1 MALYI
6 NTNVSAMNA
15 NYNLTQTSNAMSSS
29 LEKLSTGLRINS
41 AADDPAGLTISNT
54 LQAQIKGLAQAVQ
67 NSNDGINMIQTAA
80 GALTEVTN
88 LVRSMRTLA
97 VSASNTAVNDASSR
111 QADQYQ
117 INSAISSLRNI
128 AATTAFGNVKLLN
141 GNFGYNTQIT
151 TPNDINGMGVAASA
165 TNVSYIGNVSMEI
178 KQQATQAYMTGAFN
192 TTNIASATNA
202 GGTVTFSINT
212 LDSAGNITNTQAI
225 TATIGVSA
233 TSAQAAQSIVNAIN
247 QFSGNTQTFAAINT
261 ASAGIVDLGS
271 VQYGSKLSFSVSP
284 VTVSSGVSA
293 GVSGAVGTAG
303 LAATG
308 GQDLVVYLNVGSG
321 AASAGDTLTAN
332 YVAGNGSGTSG
343 QFVIADTASTNKFNG
358 FYANLAVT
366 QSDTSAATGISGTV
380 GVASGASA
388 ELIKSFVSTANPN
401 WTSAQGVLNTSV
413 GVNVGVLSKNSATFQ
428 IGANAGQ
435 LVSQI
440 INNLTPDALGF
451 SAGLGQSVAQVNV
464 QTLSG
469 AQNAIQVLDA
479 ANSEVSVIASSL
491 GAFQTNTLQSNVNSL
506 SVAQNNL
513 SASNAAIQDTNM
525 ASQMTTFTQL
535 QILMKSGIAM
545 LSQANQIPSSLLTL
559 LQ

>member
-6 NTNVSAMNA
+6 NTNVSAMQA
-15 NYNLTQTSNAMSSS
+15 NYNLSQTSNAMSSS

-54 LQAQIKGLAQAVQ
+54 LQAQIKGLGQAIQ

-88 LVRSMRTLA
+88 LIQSMRTLA
-97 VSASNTAVNDASSR
+97 VSASNTAVNDVASR

-117 INSAISSLRNI
+117 INSAISSLKNI

-151 TPNDINGMGVAASA
+151 TPNDITSMGVAASA
-165 TNVSYIGNVSMEI
+165 TNVPYIGNISMQI
-178 KQQATQAYMTGAFN
+178 KQQATQAYMTGAFS
-192 TTNIASATNA
+192 TGTYASGT

-212 LDSAGNITNTQAI
+212 LDSAGNIINTQAI
-225 TATIGVSA
+225 TATIGSA
-233 TSAQAAQSIVNAIN
+233 DTSAQALQDIANAIN
-247 QFSGNTQTFAAINT
+247 QFSGTTNVFAAT
-261 ASAGIVDLGS
+261 SSAGYVDLGS
-271 VQYGSKLSFSVSP
+271 VTYGSQFKFSVSP
-284 VTVSSGVSA
+284 VTLSSGVS
-293 GVSGAVGTAG
+293 GLGGAVGTAG
-303 LAATG
+303 LTATA
-308 GQDLVVYLNVGSG
+308 GQDLQVYVNIGSG
-321 AASAGDTLTAN
+321 AASAGDLLTAK
-332 YVAGNGSGTSG
+332 YIAGNSSGTSG
-343 QFVIADTASTNKFNG
+343 QFVLADTASTNKFNG

-366 QSDTSAATGISGTV
+366 QSGSGTGISGTV
-380 GVASGASA
+380 AVASAASG
-388 ELIKSFVSTANPN
+388 ELSATFATTANPN
-401 WTSAQGVLNTSV
+401 WTTAQGVLNTGT
-413 GVNVGVLSKNSATFQ
+413 GVNVGVLAKNSATFQ

-435 LVSQI
+435 LVSMV

-451 SAGLGQSVAQVNV
+451 SAGLGESVSQINV

-479 ANSEVSVIASSL
+479 ANTEISVIASSL

-506 SVAQNNL
+506 SIAQINL

-525 ASQMTTFTQL
+525 AAEMTNFTRL

-545 LSQANQIPSSLLTL
+545 LSQANQIPSALLTL

>member
-6 NTNVSAMNA
+6 NTNVSAMQA

-54 LQAQIKGLAQAVQ
+54 LQAQIKGLGQAVQ

-88 LVRSMRTLA
+88 LIQSMRTLA

-117 INSAISSLRNI
+117 INSAISSLSNI

-141 GNFGYNTQIT
+141 GNFGFNTQIT

-165 TNVSYIGNVSMEI
+165 TNLNYSGNITMKI
-178 KQQATQAYMTGAFN
+178 TQQASQSFM
-192 TTNIASATNA
+192 ASAFSGMGTSAASA
-202 GGTVTFSINT
+202 GTIAFSINT

-225 TATIGVSA
+225 TANIASGVSG
-233 TSAQAAQSIVNAIN
+233 SAALDSIVNAIN
-247 QFSGNTQTFAAINT
+247 QFSGTTQVFAAYNT
-261 ASAGIVDLGS
+261 GTSAVDLGS
-271 VQYGSKLSFSVSP
+271 VQYGSKFNFSISP
-284 VTVSSGVSA
+284 VTVSSQLSGMGLSGVAMA
-293 GVSGAVGTAG
+293 GATGTAG
-303 LAATG
+303 K
-308 GQDLVVYLNVGSG
+308 DLVVNVGIG
-321 AASAGDTLTAN
+321 TGTATDTLTAN
-332 YVAGNGSGTSG
+332 YIAGNSSGTSG
-343 QFVIADTASTNKFNG
+343 QFVIADTASTNNFNG

-366 QSDTSAATGISGTV
+366 QSSSGTGASGTV
-380 GVASGASA
+380 VANTAVSASFA
-388 ELIKSFVSTANPN
+388 STANPD
-401 WTSAQGVLNTSV
+401 WTTAVGMLNT
-413 GVNVGVLSKNSATFQ
+413 GAVNVGVISKNSATFQ

-525 ASQMTTFTQL
+525 ASEMTNFTQL

>member
-6 NTNVSAMNA
+6 NTNVSAMQA
-15 NYNLTQTSNAMSSS
+15 NYNLNQTSNAMSSS

-54 LQAQIKGLAQAVQ
+54 LQAQIKGLGQAVQ

-88 LVRSMRTLA
+88 LIQSMRTLA

-117 INSAISSLRNI
+117 INSAIASLKNI

-141 GNFGYNTQIT
+141 GNFGFNTQIT
-151 TPNDINGMGVAASA
+151 TPNDITGMGVAASA
-165 TNVSYIGNVSMEI
+165 TSLSYSGNITMKI
-178 KQQATQAYMTGAFN
+178 TQQASQAFMAGAFSGA
-192 TTNIASATNA
+192 TTSASSA
-202 GGTVTFSINT
+202 GTVAFSINT

-225 TATIGVSA
+225 TANIASGVSG
-233 TSAQAAQSIVNAIN
+233 SAALSDIVNAIN
-247 QFSGNTQTFAAINT
+247 QFSGTTQVFAALNT
-261 ASAGIVDLGS
+261 ATNKVDLGS
-271 VQYGSKLSFSVSP
+271 VQYGSQFGFSISP
-284 VTVSSGVSA
+284 VTVSSQLSGM
-293 GVSGAVGTAG
+293 GLSGAAMTGATGTAG
-303 LAATG
+303 K
-308 GQDLVVYLNVGSG
+308 DLVVNVGIG
-321 AASAGDTLTAN
+321 TGSATDTLTAS
-332 YVAGNGSGTSG
+332 YIAGNSSGTSG
-343 QFVIADTASTNKFNG
+343 QFVIADTASTNNFNG

-366 QSDTSAATGISGTV
+366 QSSSGTGASGTV
-380 GVASGASA
+380 VANTAVSASFA
-388 ELIKSFVSTANPN
+388 STANPD
-401 WTSAQGVLNTSV
+401 WTTAVGMLNT
-413 GVNVGVLSKNSATFQ
+413 GAVNVGVISKNSATFQ

-435 LVSQI
+435 LVSQV

-451 SAGLGQSVAQVNV
+451 SAGLGESVSQVNV

>member
-1 MALYI
+1 
-6 NTNVSAMNA
+6 
-15 NYNLTQTSNAMSSS
+15 
-29 LEKLSTGLRINS
+29 
-41 AADDPAGLTISNT
+41 
-54 LQAQIKGLAQAVQ
+54 
-67 NSNDGINMIQTAA
+67 
-80 GALTEVTN
+80 
-88 LVRSMRTLA
+88 
-97 VSASNTAVNDASSR
+97 
-111 QADQYQ
+111 
-117 INSAISSLRNI
+117 
-128 AATTAFGNVKLLN
+128 
-141 GNFGYNTQIT
+141 
-151 TPNDINGMGVAASA
+151 
-165 TNVSYIGNVSMEI
+165 
-178 KQQATQAYMTGAFN
+178 
-192 TTNIASATNA
+192 
-202 GGTVTFSINT
+202 
-212 LDSAGNITNTQAI
+212 
-225 TATIGVSA
+225 
-233 TSAQAAQSIVNAIN
+233 
-247 QFSGNTQTFAAINT
+247 
-261 ASAGIVDLGS
+261 
-271 VQYGSKLSFSVSP
+271 
-284 VTVSSGVSA
+284 
-293 GVSGAVGTAG
+293 
-303 LAATG
+303 
-308 GQDLVVYLNVGSG
+308 
-321 AASAGDTLTAN
+321 
-332 YVAGNGSGTSG
+332 
-343 QFVIADTASTNKFNG
+343 
-358 FYANLAVT
+358 VT

>member
-6 NTNVSAMNA
+6 NTNVSAMQA

-54 LQAQIKGLAQAVQ
+54 LQAQIKGLGQAVQ

-88 LVRSMRTLA
+88 LIQSMRTLA

-141 GNFGYNTQIT
+141 GNFGFNTQIT
-151 TPNDINGMGVAASA
+151 TPNDVNGMGVAASA
-165 TNVSYIGNVSMEI
+165 TNLNYSGNITMKIV
-178 KQQATQAYMTGAFN
+178 QQASQSFM
-192 TTNIASATNA
+192 ASAFSGMGTSAASA
-202 GGTVTFSINT
+202 GTIAFSINT
-212 LDSAGNITNTQAI
+212 LDSAGNISNTQAI
-225 TATIGVSA
+225 TANIASGVSG
-233 TSAQAAQSIVNAIN
+233 SAALYSIVNAIN
-247 QFSGNTQTFAAINT
+247 QFSGTTQVFAAYNT
-261 ASAGIVDLGS
+261 GTSAVDLGS
-271 VQYGSKLSFSVSP
+271 VQYGSQFNFSISP
-284 VTVSSGVSA
+284 VTVSSQLSGV
-293 GVSGAVGTAG
+293 G
-303 LAATG
+303 L
-308 GQDLVVYLNVGSG
+308 SG
-321 AASAGDTLTAN
+321 AALTGATGTSGKNLVVSVGIGTGTATDTLTAN
-332 YVAGNGSGTSG
+332 YIAGNSSGTSG
-343 QFVIADTASTNKFNG
+343 QFVIADTASTNNFNG

-366 QSDTSAATGISGTV
+366 QSSSGTGASGTV
-380 GVASGASA
+380 VANTAVSASFA
-388 ELIKSFVSTANPN
+388 STANPD
-401 WTSAQGVLNTSV
+401 WTTAVGMLNTAA
-413 GVNVGVLSKNSATFQ
+413 VNVGVISKNSATFQ

-451 SAGLGQSVAQVNV
+451 SAGLGQSVSQVNV

-525 ASQMTTFTQL
+525 ASEMTNFTQL

>member
-6 NTNVSAMNA
+6 NTNVSAMQA

-54 LQAQIKGLAQAVQ
+54 LQAQIKGLGQAVQ

-88 LVRSMRTLA
+88 LIQSMRTLA

-117 INSAISSLRNI
+117 INSAISSLSNI

-141 GNFGYNTQIT
+141 GNFGFNTQIT

-165 TNVSYIGNVSMEI
+165 TNLNYSGNITMKI
-178 KQQATQAYMTGAFN
+178 TQQASQSFM
-192 TTNIASATNA
+192 ASAFSGMGTSAASA
-202 GGTVTFSINT
+202 GTIAFSINT

-225 TATIGVSA
+225 TANIASGVSG
-233 TSAQAAQSIVNAIN
+233 SAALDSIVNAIN
-247 QFSGNTQTFAAINT
+247 QFSGTTQVFAAYNT
-261 ASAGIVDLGS
+261 GTSAVDLGS
-271 VQYGSKLSFSVSP
+271 VQYGSQFNFSISP
-284 VTVSSGVSA
+284 VTVSSQLSGMGLSGVAMA
-293 GVSGAVGTAG
+293 GATGTAG
-303 LAATG
+303 K
-308 GQDLVVYLNVGSG
+308 DLVVNVGIG
-321 AASAGDTLTAN
+321 TGTATDTLTAN
-332 YVAGNGSGTSG
+332 YIAGNSSGTSG
-343 QFVIADTASTNKFNG
+343 QFVIADTASTNNFNG

-366 QSDTSAATGISGTV
+366 QSSSGTGASGTV
-380 GVASGASA
+380 VANTAVSASFA
-388 ELIKSFVSTANPN
+388 STANPD
-401 WTSAQGVLNTSV
+401 WTTAVGMLNT
-413 GVNVGVLSKNSATFQ
+413 GAVNVGVISKNSATFQ

-525 ASQMTTFTQL
+525 ASEMTNFTQL

>member
-6 NTNVSAMNA
+6 NTNVSAMQA
-15 NYNLTQTSNAMSSS
+15 NFNLSQTSNAMASS

-54 LQAQIKGLAQAVQ
+54 LQAEIKGLGQAIQ

-88 LVRSMRTLA
+88 LIQSMRTLA
-97 VSASNTAVNDASSR
+97 VSASNTAVNDVASR

-117 INSAISSLRNI
+117 INSAIQSLKNI

-141 GNFGYNTQIT
+141 GNFGYQAQIT

-165 TNVSYIGNVSMEI
+165 TNLNYIGNISMQI
-178 KQQATQAYMTGAFN
+178 AQQATQAYMTGAFN
-192 TTNIASATNA
+192 TSALTSANNA

-212 LDSAGNITNTQAI
+212 LDSAGNIINTQAI
-225 TATIGVSA
+225 TATIASTD
-233 TSAQAAQSIVNAIN
+233 TSAQAAADIANAIN
-247 QFSGNTQTFAAINT
+247 QFSGTTQVFAAIGPSGN
-261 ASAGIVDLGS
+261 VDLGS
-271 VQYGSKLSFSVSP
+271 VQYGSQFSFSVSP
-284 VTVSSGVSA
+284 VTLSSGVSA
-293 GVSGAVGTAG
+293 AIGGAVGTAG
-303 LAATG
+303 LTATA
-308 GQDLVVYLNVGSG
+308 GQDLKVYVNIGNGV
-321 AASAGDTLTAN
+321 ASAGDLLTAK
-332 YVAGNGSGTSG
+332 YIAGNSSGTSG

-366 QSDTSAATGISGTV
+366 QSGSGTGTSGTV
-380 GVASGASA
+380 AVASAASG
-388 ELIKSFVSTANPN
+388 ELSASFASTANPN
-401 WTSAQGVLNTSV
+401 WTTAQGVLNTTL
-413 GVNVGVLSKNSATFQ
+413 GVNVGVLSKNAATFQ

-435 LVSQI
+435 LVSMV

-451 SAGLGQSVAQVNV
+451 SAGLGESVSQVNV
-464 QTLSG
+464 ETLSG

-479 ANSEVSVIASSL
+479 ANTEVSVIASSL

-506 SVAQNNL
+506 SIAQTNL

-525 ASQMTTFTQL
+525 AAEMTNFTRL

-545 LSQANQIPSSLLTL
+545 LSQANQIPSALLTL

>member
-6 NTNVSAMNA
+6 NTNVSAMQA

-54 LQAQIKGLAQAVQ
+54 LQAQIKGLGQAVQ

-88 LVRSMRTLA
+88 LIQSMRTLA

-117 INSAISSLRNI
+117 INSAISSLKNI

-151 TPNDINGMGVAASA
+151 TPNDITSMGIAASA

-178 KQQATQAYMTGAFN
+178 KQQATQAYMTGAFQ
-192 TTNIASATNA
+192 TSALASGT
-202 GGTVTFSINT
+202 GGTVTFSLNT

-225 TATIGVSA
+225 TATIGSA
-233 TSAQAAQSIVNAIN
+233 DGSAAAALDIANAIN
-247 QFSGNTQTFAAINT
+247 QFSGTTNVFAAIST
-261 ASAGIVDLGS
+261 ASAGTIDLGS
-271 VQYGSKLSFSVSP
+271 VQYGNELSFSVSP
-284 VTVSSGVSA
+284 VTLSSGVSA
-293 GVSGAVGTAG
+293 IGGAVGTAG
-303 LAATG
+303 LAATA
-308 GQDLVVYLNVGSG
+308 GQNLVVYLNVGSG
-321 AASAGDTLTAN
+321 AANAGDVITAN
-332 YVAGNGSGTSG
+332 YIAGNSSGTSG

-366 QSDTSAATGISGTV
+366 QSSSGTGASGTV

-388 ELIKSFVSTANPN
+388 ELTASFATTANPN
-401 WTSAQGVLNTSV
+401 WTTAQGVLNNAT
-413 GVNVGVLSKNSATFQ
+413 GVNIGVLAKNSATFQ

-435 LVSQI
+435 LVSQV

-451 SAGLGQSVAQVNV
+451 SAGLGQSVSQINV

-525 ASQMTTFTQL
+525 ASEMTNFTQL